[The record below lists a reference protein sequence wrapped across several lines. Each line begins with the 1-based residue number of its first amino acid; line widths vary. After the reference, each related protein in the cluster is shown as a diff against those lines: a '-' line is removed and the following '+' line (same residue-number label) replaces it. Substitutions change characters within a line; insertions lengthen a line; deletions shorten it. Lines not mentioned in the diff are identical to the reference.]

1 MHDHQSNKDKRK
13 ASELLMN
20 SSFENLVQ
28 NEDEEEE
35 IASFFMK
42 EKIFLILTNAGKPVY
57 SSFGDIY

>member
-1 MHDHQSNKDKRK
+1 
-13 ASELLMN
+13 MN